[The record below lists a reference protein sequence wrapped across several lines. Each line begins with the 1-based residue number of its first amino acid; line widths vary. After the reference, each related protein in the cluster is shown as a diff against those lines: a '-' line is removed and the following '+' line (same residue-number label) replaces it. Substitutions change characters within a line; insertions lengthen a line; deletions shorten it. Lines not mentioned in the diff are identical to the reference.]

1 MPVTKI
7 PLPPSFEQGFSVL
20 IYDDRELVI
29 EIQKGHESLIRHSN
43 WVQVIIEHCEADFS
57 SVVIDLTKVA
67 SLSST
72 VIAGFVIIHDR
83 YAAKTTKGILVAN
96 ACERIQ
102 KVLKMMQ
109 MHTLFTFV
117 DEWEPNVDELQLD
130 ELDTDTKT

>member
-43 WVQVIIEHCEADFS
+43 WVQVIIEHCVADFP
-57 SVVIDLTKVA
+57 SVVIDAHKVA

-72 VIAGFVIIHDR
+72 VIAGFVILHDQ
-83 YAAKTTKGILVAN
+83 YSAKTTKGIVVAN
-96 ACERIQ
+96 ACERIK

-109 MHTLFTFV
+109 LHTLFNFV